1 MQDWQVYHS
10 SVQLTL
16 ASASPRRADL
26 LRAAGYEFDIVPADV
41 DETARPGEAPGDYVM
56 RIAAA
61 KARAVLQALPE
72 AVVIGADTTVV
83 VDGDLLGK
91 PVDQSEARRM
101 LARLSGRSHSVLTGV
116 VVASARSESGAVVS
130 TTVQFVTMSGEDIDW
145 YVASGEPAD
154 KAGAYAVQG
163 LGSRFV
169 EAVNGSYSNVVGLPV
184 PLVRKLLAEQ
194 GIPVPPPAACD
205 RPGAPPGEIDRA

>member
-1 MQDWQVYHS
+1 MQDWQVYHPR
-10 SVQLTL
+10 VQLIL

-26 LRAAGYEFDIVPADV
+26 LRAAGYEFDVVPADV
-41 DETARPGEAPGDYVM
+41 DESARAGEAPGEYVM

-61 KARAVLQALPE
+61 KARAVLRDFPDA
-72 AVVIGADTTVV
+72 AVIGADTTVV

-91 PVDQSEARRM
+91 PADEDDARRM
-101 LARLSGRSHSVLTGV
+101 LARLSGRSHIVLTGV
-116 VVASARSESGAVVS
+116 VVASVRRESGASVS
-130 TTVQFVTMSGEDIDW
+130 TIVRFVAMSGEDIDR

-169 EAVNGSYSNVVGLPV
+169 EAVDGSYSNVVGLPV
-184 PLVRKLLAEQ
+184 RLVAKLLAEQ
-194 GIPVPPPAACD
+194 GIPVPAAGAGGWHD
-205 RPGAPPGEIDRA
+205 TPPGAIDRA